1 MLATMDYG
9 QLAVVLLF
17 AGLGILVLEVFVPSG
32 GVLAII
38 TTITLCLSLACAYAA
53 WAERYPTLW
62 WGFCGL
68 LVLLIPA
75 TLIGAFYVLPRTP
88 MGRRALLV
96 APDADDLQPHTE
108 QAARLAR
115 LVGEFGQTLTL
126 MNPGGMVLVAGQR
139 LHAVSEGQMI
149 ESGTSVEIVEIRG
162 NRVLVRPG
170 EPPPETDE
178 DDGSPSETL
187 DFDMPAE

>member
-1 MLATMDYG
+1 MDYG
-9 QLAVVLLF
+9 LLAVVLLF

-38 TTITLCLSLACAYAA
+38 TTITLCLALACAYAA
-53 WAERYPTLW
+53 WAQRYPAIW

-68 LVLLIPA
+68 VVLLIPS

-96 APDADDLQPHTE
+96 APDADDLQPYTE
-108 QAARLAR
+108 EAARLAK
-115 LVGEFGQTLTL
+115 LVGVFGRTMTL
-126 MNPGGMVLVAGQR
+126 MNPGGMVLVAGER

-170 EPPPETDE
+170 EPPPPIDDE